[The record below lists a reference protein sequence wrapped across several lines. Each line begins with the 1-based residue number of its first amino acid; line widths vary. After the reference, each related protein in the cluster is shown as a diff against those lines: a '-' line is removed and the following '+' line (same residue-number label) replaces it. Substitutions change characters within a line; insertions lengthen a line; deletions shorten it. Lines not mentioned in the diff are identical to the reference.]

1 MTPLHGEGGANL
13 KGKTGSGITCVHYTQ
28 CPGLSDSVD
37 SVLASLVKSGFS
49 PDSAVSFRN
58 VPWLQIESQGL
69 T

>member
-13 KGKTGSGITCVHYTQ
+13 RSKTGSGITCVHYTQ

-49 PDSAVSFRN
+49 PDSAV
-58 VPWLQIESQGL
+58 PL
-69 T
+69 